1 MKFTVNLRKTYI
13 SVDLNAINLF
23 IITGYLPSRYIISI
37 IYFFGFT
44 LNYFIRISMNLAVV
58 AMVLPANATNSNN
71 VTVNECKFEVDEDAA
86 NDYVSSLITCTLK

>member
-1 MKFTVNLRKTYI
+1 
-13 SVDLNAINLF
+13 
-23 IITGYLPSRYIISI
+23 
-37 IYFFGFT
+37 
-44 LNYFIRISMNLAVV
+44 MNLAVV